1 MILKSK
7 QVTICPFKESE
18 QVEKEE
24 EANEINNKDLEA
36 VAAKTKLTA
45 LKMLNEAKSEAEKL
59 LDDAEKEVEERLAKA
74 EQESGAIR
82 ERAAAKGYKEGYRR
96 AEQALESERQ
106 HLEVDRLEQEKQL
119 ELERQKMIKEL
130 EPAIIQ
136 MALQVAKMIIHT
148 ELQLHPN
155 QVASIATA
163 VLSKVSDLRDVTLN
177 VSAEDYKIAA
187 DILPN
192 STLENGIK
200 VEIDDFLRKGDCAAE
215 TPFGIVDGTI
225 DGQFEEIERRF
236 LEVAGNG

>member
-1 MILKSK
+1 
-7 QVTICPFKESE
+7 
-18 QVEKEE
+18 
-24 EANEINNKDLEA
+24 
-36 VAAKTKLTA
+36 
-45 LKMLNEAKSEAEKL
+45 
-59 LDDAEKEVEERLAKA
+59 
-74 EQESGAIR
+74 
-82 ERAAAKGYKEGYRR
+82 R